1 MHILLSF
8 KNNNNA
14 KQKRRSR
21 RDILWPLPGS
31 GCPSFT
37 LSSSCSLPAI
47 VSFLSDRLVRVQMAE
62 NENVAKEGSLLSG
75 SDSSPSKV
83 PYTIEDLGHDRV
95 KATFTVPAEVVAA
108 LSTKG
113 AVMYIRGGS
122 FQLLKSKDSPNTV
135 YTIFESVLPSMTC
148 DAIAER
154 IQFRIDN
161 PDSPGM
167 EMLCT
172 IQ

>member
-1 MHILLSF
+1 MMND
-8 KNNNNA
+8 NN
-14 KQKRRSR
+14 KRDEIRGGGG
-21 RDILWPLPGS
+21 GS
-31 GCPSFT
+31 SQRMP
-37 LSSSCSLPAI
+37 SSCSPRHPSHFIPDI
-47 VSFLSDRLVRVQMAE
+47 VPFLSDRLVRVQMAE